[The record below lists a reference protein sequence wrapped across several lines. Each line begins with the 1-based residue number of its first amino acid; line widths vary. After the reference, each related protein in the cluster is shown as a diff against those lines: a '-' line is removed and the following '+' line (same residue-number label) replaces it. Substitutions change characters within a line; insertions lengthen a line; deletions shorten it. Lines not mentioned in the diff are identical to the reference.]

1 MKHIFAIR
9 SIVFKDKQEENIVE
23 VKLEMN
29 IAEEEDLSFA
39 IELLRLKQLPFVEV
53 SFFSP
58 QKTLPLKGGSIAAN

>member
-9 SIVFKDKQEENIVE
+9 SIVFKDKQDENIVE

-29 IAEEEDLSFA
+29 ITGEDDLSFA
-39 IELLRLKQLPFVEV
+39 MDLLRLKQLPVVEV

-58 QKTLPLKGGSIAAN
+58 QKALPLKEGKFAAN